1 MNEAQ
6 AVVALLALFSIK
18 HFVFDFLLQK
28 PFHYENKGTYGHP
41 GGLAHAGLQALGTVI
56 ALWVFA
62 DLIWCLLMAMFDFLV
77 HYHVDWAKTNIN
89 AKYGFTPTDEKFW
102 WLLGLDQLLHSLTY
116 VAIIGWT
123 IGAF

>member
-18 HFVFDFLLQK
+18 HFIFDFLLQK

-41 GGLAHAGLQALGTVI
+41 GGLAHAGLQALGTLI
-56 ALWVFA
+56 ALWFFA
-62 DLIWCLLMAMFDFLV
+62 DLLWCVLMAMFDFLV
-77 HYHVDWAKTNIN
+77 HYHVDWAKTNLN
-89 AKYGFTPTDEKFW
+89 AKYTLTPNDEKFW

>member
-18 HFVFDFLLQK
+18 HFIFDFLLQK
-28 PFHYENKGTYGHP
+28 PFHYENKGIYGHT

-56 ALWVFA
+56 ALWFFA
-62 DLIWCLLMAMFDFLV
+62 DLLWCLLMAMFDFLV
-77 HYHVDWAKTNIN
+77 HYHVDWAKTNLN
-89 AKYGFTPTDEKFW
+89 SKYGFTPADEKFW
-102 WLLGLDQLLHSLTY
+102 WLLGFDQLLHSLTY